1 MPNNQTN
8 EDSKLIDRDREVDEI
23 LEESKYLLDQEKME
37 LTAQKYRAKQPVA
50 EIFSNADKKPRLENS
65 NPLDVDK
72 EQTVNE
78 NEISGDKTATTL
90 QAELVL
96 EGTDDD
102 YPSPQ
107 NEILKET
114 EKNTEQDKDEKSE
127 EKQETALE
135 ENKSTEQTNSDEKTD
150 TDSEN
155 EDDEEIVTL
164 TPEYSEGTTFS
175 QDILDDVDQFNDN
188 ETHIKSIH
196 TIDIDITDDD
206 TKPPKAPNEPQGK
219 FDELF
224 KTPEPDVK
232 QHKKVIAKV
241 PVYRKEGEQNA
252 LNVKAGKFSEV
263 VGYEYEEYIKSKNP
277 SVIAHVIK
285 PETKRTVIVEED
297 DDEVEPLDFHSASE
311 KIMSSLVGFF
321 SKDASDDNDT
331 PVKETEVVDDY
342 MGEDDEKSIMQEI
355 NLNIKKLF
363 GRTMLTGGLA
373 LVSIIITVLVRLFPQ
388 AICNAVFFAPVAYA
402 VINFLLIGFSTFVN
416 RVSIMS
422 GLTPLTHFKGNS
434 DTAVALAAV
443 ASVIQTVVSFFC
455 LYGVTGFDINYYTVI
470 VLVAFFA
477 NNLGKLLMVLRV
489 KENFKFTAAD
499 GQRYASKI
507 YNNESVATQMMSGT
521 AVEQPIIA
529 YQHRTGFPSNFLKI
543 SYAPDPSEDLASKL
557 APATSIIAV
566 VVALLYGIFFGS
578 FSGAVNA
585 FALVCAV
592 CVPVST
598 LLAVNIPMYNLCKK
612 LLPTGAMLSGYPSVK
627 QFCDSTAVMI
637 DANELFPADSVFL
650 DGIKTFEDYNT
661 DESLLCGIAIL
672 KEAKNP
678 IAKVFEKVVDETE
691 GDLPEV
697 ESVLYEDELGLV
709 GWVNGERIL
718 VGNRELMTKYSVET
732 PSIEYEDKYIQSGK
746 QVTYVARA
754 GRLIAMFVTHYI
766 ADSILMPE
774 LHRAEANG
782 ISILVHSTDCNITN
796 DLICSLYNVF
806 YRTVKVL
813 PTGLGTVLKEC
824 KSTFEETSRAY
835 LITNGKT
842 SAFLKAV
849 SGSVQIK
856 RNISLSIVIQLISI
870 VLGVL
875 LTATLALYAGVGV
888 LGTLEVLIYSMF
900 WGVATLVAPLIHKT

>member
-1 MPNNQTN
+1 MPNNLN
-8 EDSKLIDRDREVDEI
+8 NDDSKLIDRDREVDEI

-72 EQTVNE
+72 EKAVNE

-102 YPSPQ
+102 YPSQ
-107 NEILKET
+107 QDAAADKTADSAKEEKEEKAKET
-114 EKNTEQDKDEKSE
+114 ESTETQTESSASTKDTENTE
-127 EKQETALE
+127 T
-135 ENKSTEQTNSDEKTD
+135 
-150 TDSEN
+150 
-155 EDDEEIVTL
+155 EDDEDEIVTL

-206 TKPPKAPNEPQGK
+206 TKPPKAPNEPQGQ

-224 KTPEPDVK
+224 KTEEPDVK

-241 PVYRKEGEQNA
+241 PVYRKEGEENT

-285 PETKRTVIVEED
+285 PDTQRTVIVEEE
-297 DDEVEPLDFHSASE
+297 DEPEPLDFHSASE
-311 KIMSSLVGFF
+311 KIMANLVGFF
-321 SKDASDDNDT
+321 SKDTSNDDDT

-416 RVSIMS
+416 RVAIMS
-422 GLTPLTHFKGNS
+422 GLTPLAHFKGNS

-443 ASVIQTVVSFFC
+443 ASVVQTVVSFFC
-455 LYGVTGFDINYYTVI
+455 LYGVTLFDINYYTVI

-499 GQRYASKI
+499 GQRYAAKI
-507 YNNESVATQMMSGT
+507 YNNESVAAQMMSGT
-521 AVEQPIIA
+521 AVERPIIA

-557 APATSIIAV
+557 APATAVIAV

-592 CVPVST
+592 CIPVST
-598 LLAVNIPMYNLCKK
+598 LLAVNIPMYDLCKK

-650 DGIKTFEDYNT
+650 DGIKTFEDYNI

-849 SGSVQIK
+849 SGSVHIK
-856 RNISLSIVIQLISI
+856 RNISLSIVIQLISV

-875 LTATLALYAGVGV
+875 LTATLALYAGVGA
-888 LGTLEVLIYSMF
+888 LGTLEVLIYSLF

>member
-1 MPNNQTN
+1 MPNNLN
-8 EDSKLIDRDREVDEI
+8 NDDSKLIDRDREVDEI

-72 EQTVNE
+72 EKAVNE

-102 YPSPQ
+102 YPSQ
-107 NEILKET
+107 QDAAADKTADSAKEEKEEKAKET
-114 EKNTEQDKDEKSE
+114 ESTETQTESSAPAKDTENTE
-127 EKQETALE
+127 T
-135 ENKSTEQTNSDEKTD
+135 
-150 TDSEN
+150 
-155 EDDEEIVTL
+155 EDDEDEIVTL

-206 TKPPKAPNEPQGK
+206 TKPPKAPNEPQGQ

-224 KTPEPDVK
+224 KTEEPDVK

-241 PVYRKEGEQNA
+241 PVYRKEGEENT

-285 PETKRTVIVEED
+285 PDTQRTVIVEED
-297 DDEVEPLDFHSASE
+297 DEPEPLDFHSASE
-311 KIMSSLVGFF
+311 KIMANLVGFF
-321 SKDASDDNDT
+321 SKDTSNDDDM

-416 RVSIMS
+416 RVAIMS
-422 GLTPLTHFKGNS
+422 GLTPLAHFKGNS

-443 ASVIQTVVSFFC
+443 ASVVQTVVSFFC
-455 LYGVTGFDINYYTVI
+455 LYGVTSFDINYYTVI
-470 VLVAFFA
+470 VLAAFFA

-499 GQRYASKI
+499 GQRYAAKI
-507 YNNESVATQMMSGT
+507 YNNESVAAQMMSGT
-521 AVEQPIIA
+521 AVERPIIA

-557 APATSIIAV
+557 APATAVIAV

-592 CVPVST
+592 CIPVST
-598 LLAVNIPMYNLCKK
+598 LLAVNIPMYDLCKK

-650 DGIKTFEDYNT
+650 DGIKTFEDYNI

-678 IAKVFEKVVDETE
+678 IAKVFEKVVDETD

-856 RNISLSIVIQLISI
+856 RNISLSIVIQLISV

-888 LGTLEVLIYSMF
+888 LGTLEVLIYSLF

>member
-1 MPNNQTN
+1 MPNNLN
-8 EDSKLIDRDREVDEI
+8 NDDSKLIDRDREVDEI

-72 EQTVNE
+72 EKAVNE

-102 YPSPQ
+102 YPSQ
-107 NEILKET
+107 QDAAADKTADSAKEEKEEKAKET
-114 EKNTEQDKDEKSE
+114 DSTETQTESSASAKDTENTE
-127 EKQETALE
+127 T
-135 ENKSTEQTNSDEKTD
+135 
-150 TDSEN
+150 
-155 EDDEEIVTL
+155 EDDEGEIVTL

-175 QDILDDVDQFNDN
+175 QDILDDVEQFNDN

-206 TKPPKAPNEPQGK
+206 SKPPKAPNEPQGQ

-224 KTPEPDVK
+224 KTEEPDVK

-241 PVYRKEGEQNA
+241 PVYRKEGEENT

-285 PETKRTVIVEED
+285 PDTQRTVIVED
-297 DDEVEPLDFHSASE
+297 DDEPEPLDFHSASE
-311 KIMSSLVGFF
+311 RIMANLVGFF
-321 SKDASDDNDT
+321 SKDTSNDDDT

-416 RVSIMS
+416 RVAIMS
-422 GLTPLTHFKGNS
+422 GLTPLAHFKGNS

-443 ASVIQTVVSFFC
+443 ASVVQTVVSFFC

-499 GQRYASKI
+499 GQRYAAKI
-507 YNNESVATQMMSGT
+507 YNNESVAAQMMSGT
-521 AVEQPIIA
+521 AVERPIIA

-592 CVPVST
+592 CIPVST
-598 LLAVNIPMYNLCKK
+598 LLAVNIPMYDLCKK

-813 PTGLGTVLKEC
+813 PTGLSTVLKEC

-849 SGSVQIK
+849 SGSVHIK
-856 RNISLSIVIQLISI
+856 RNISLSIVIQLISV

-888 LGTLEVLIYSMF
+888 LGTLEVLIYSLF

>member
-1 MPNNQTN
+1 MPNNLN
-8 EDSKLIDRDREVDEI
+8 NDDSKLIDRDREVDEI

-72 EQTVNE
+72 EKAVNE

-102 YPSPQ
+102 YPSQ
-107 NEILKET
+107 QDAAADKTADSAKKEKEEKAKET
-114 EKNTEQDKDEKSE
+114 ESTETQTESSASAKDTENTE
-127 EKQETALE
+127 T
-135 ENKSTEQTNSDEKTD
+135 
-150 TDSEN
+150 
-155 EDDEEIVTL
+155 EDDEDEIVTL

-196 TIDIDITDDD
+196 TIDIDISDDD
-206 TKPPKAPNEPQGK
+206 TKPPKAPNEPQGQ

-224 KTPEPDVK
+224 KTEEPDVK

-241 PVYRKEGEQNA
+241 PVYRKEGEENT

-285 PETKRTVIVEED
+285 PDTQRTVIVEED
-297 DDEVEPLDFHSASE
+297 DEPEPLDFHSASE
-311 KIMSSLVGFF
+311 KIMANLVGFF
-321 SKDASDDNDT
+321 SKDTSNDDDT

-416 RVSIMS
+416 RVAIMS
-422 GLTPLTHFKGNS
+422 GLTPLAHFKGNS

-443 ASVIQTVVSFFC
+443 ASVVQTVVSFFC
-455 LYGVTGFDINYYTVI
+455 LYGVTSFDINYYTVI
-470 VLVAFFA
+470 VLAAFFA

-499 GQRYASKI
+499 GQRYAAKI
-507 YNNESVATQMMSGT
+507 YNNESVAAQMMSGT
-521 AVEQPIIA
+521 AVERPIIA

-557 APATSIIAV
+557 APATAVIAV

-592 CVPVST
+592 CIPVST
-598 LLAVNIPMYNLCKK
+598 LLAVNIPMYDLCKK

-650 DGIKTFEDYNT
+650 DGIKTFEDYNI

-678 IAKVFEKVVDETE
+678 IAKVFEKVVDETD

-849 SGSVQIK
+849 SGSVHIK
-856 RNISLSIVIQLISI
+856 RNISLSIVIQLISV

-875 LTATLALYAGVGV
+875 LTATLALYAGVGA
-888 LGTLEVLIYSMF
+888 LGTLEVLIYSLF

>member
-1 MPNNQTN
+1 MPNNQSN
-8 EDSKLIDRDREVDEI
+8 DDRKLIDRDREVDQI
-23 LEESKYLLDQEKME
+23 LEESRYLLDQEQME
-37 LTAQKYRAKQPVA
+37 LTAQKYRVKQPVA

-65 NPLDVDK
+65 NPLEVDK
-72 EQTVNE
+72 EKAVSE
-78 NEISGDKTATTL
+78 NEISGDKTAVTL

-96 EGTDDD
+96 EGTDED

-107 NEILKET
+107 K
-114 EKNTEQDKDEKSE
+114 KGAD
-127 EKQETALE
+127 
-135 ENKSTEQTNSDEKTD
+135 DEKTENSTENPVQ
-150 TDSEN
+150 TDNEKAETTSGEN
-155 EDDEEIVTL
+155 TDEGEDDEIVTL

-175 QDILDDVDQFNDN
+175 QDILSEVDQFNDS
-188 ETHIKSIH
+188 EPRIKSIH

-206 TKPPKAPNEPQGK
+206 TKPPKAENEPQGK

-224 KTPEPDVK
+224 TTPEPDVK

-241 PVYRKEGEQNA
+241 PVYRRDGEENT

-263 VGYEYEEYIKSKNP
+263 VGYEYEEYIRSKNP

-285 PETKRTVIVEED
+285 PDTKRTVIVEED
-297 DDEVEPLDFHSASE
+297 DEDEPIDFHSASE
-311 KIMSSLVGFF
+311 KIMAGLVGFF

-331 PVKETEVVDDY
+331 PLKETEVVDDY

-363 GRTMLTGGLA
+363 GRTLLTGGLA

-402 VINFLLIGFSTFVN
+402 VINLLLIGFSVFIN

-422 GLTPLTHFKGNS
+422 GLTPLVRFKGNS

-443 ASVIQTVVSFFC
+443 ASVVQTVVSFFC
-455 LYGVTGFDINYYTVI
+455 LYGVTRFDINYYTVV
-470 VLVAFFA
+470 VLLAFFA

-489 KENFKFTAAD
+489 KENFRFAAAN
-499 GQRYASKI
+499 GQRYAAKI
-507 YNNESVATQMMSGT
+507 YNNEDVASQMMSGT
-521 AVEQPIIA
+521 AVDRPIIA

-557 APATSIIAV
+557 APAAAAVAAV
-566 VVALLYGIFFGS
+566 VAVLYGIFFGS

-585 FALVCAV
+585 FALISAV

-598 LLAVNIPMYNLCKK
+598 LLAVNLPLFSLCKK
-612 LLPTGAMLSGYPSVK
+612 LLPTGAMLSGYPSVR

-697 ESVLYEDELGLV
+697 ESVLYEDGFGLV

-718 VGNRELMTKYSVET
+718 VGNRELMTKYNVET
-732 PSIEYEDKYIQSGK
+732 PGIEYEDKYIMKGK

-796 DLICSLYNVF
+796 DLICSLYNIF

-813 PTGLGTVLKEC
+813 PTGLGTVLREC

-842 SAFLKAV
+842 SAFLKAI

-856 RNISLSIVIQLISI
+856 RSISLSIVIQLISVI
-870 VLGVL
+870 LGVL

-888 LGTLEVLIYSMF
+888 VGTLEVLIYSLF
-900 WGVATLVAPLIHKT
+900 WSVAAIVAPLIHKT

>member
-1 MPNNQTN
+1 LPNNLN
-8 EDSKLIDRDREVDEI
+8 NDDSKLIDRDREVDEI

-72 EQTVNE
+72 EKAVNE

-102 YPSPQ
+102 YPSQ
-107 NEILKET
+107 QDAAADKTADSAKEEKEEKAKET
-114 EKNTEQDKDEKSE
+114 ESTETQTESSASAKDTENTEI
-127 EKQETALE
+127 
-135 ENKSTEQTNSDEKTD
+135 
-150 TDSEN
+150 
-155 EDDEEIVTL
+155 EDDEDEIVTL

-206 TKPPKAPNEPQGK
+206 TKPPKAPNEPQGQ

-224 KTPEPDVK
+224 KTEEPDVK

-241 PVYRKEGEQNA
+241 PVYRKEGEENT

-285 PETKRTVIVEED
+285 PDTQRTVIVEED
-297 DDEVEPLDFHSASE
+297 DEPEPLDFHSASE
-311 KIMSSLVGFF
+311 KIMANLVGFF
-321 SKDASDDNDT
+321 SKDTSNDDDT

-416 RVSIMS
+416 RVAIMS
-422 GLTPLTHFKGNS
+422 GLTPLAHFKGNS

-443 ASVIQTVVSFFC
+443 ASVVQTVVSFFC
-455 LYGVTGFDINYYTVI
+455 LYGVTSFDINYYTVI
-470 VLVAFFA
+470 VLAAFFA

-499 GQRYASKI
+499 GQRYAAKI
-507 YNNESVATQMMSGT
+507 YNNESVAAQMMSGT
-521 AVEQPIIA
+521 AVERPIIA

-557 APATSIIAV
+557 APATAVIAV

-592 CVPVST
+592 CIPVST
-598 LLAVNIPMYNLCKK
+598 LLAVNIPMYDLCKK

-650 DGIKTFEDYNT
+650 DGIKTFEDYNI

-672 KEAKNP
+672 KEAQNP
-678 IAKVFEKVVDETE
+678 IAKVFEKVVDETD

-849 SGSVQIK
+849 SGSVHIK
-856 RNISLSIVIQLISI
+856 RNISLSIVIQLISV

-888 LGTLEVLIYSMF
+888 LGTLEVLIYSLF

>member
-1 MPNNQTN
+1 MPNNLN
-8 EDSKLIDRDREVDEI
+8 NDDSKLIDRDREVDEI

-72 EQTVNE
+72 EKAVNE

-102 YPSPQ
+102 YPSQ
-107 NEILKET
+107 QDAAADKTADSAKEEKEEKAKET
-114 EKNTEQDKDEKSE
+114 E
-127 EKQETALE
+127 
-135 ENKSTEQTNSDEKTD
+135 STETQTESSASAKD
-150 TDSEN
+150 TEN
-155 EDDEEIVTL
+155 AEIEDDEDEIVTL

-206 TKPPKAPNEPQGK
+206 TKPPKAPNEPQGQ

-224 KTPEPDVK
+224 KTEEPDVK

-241 PVYRKEGEQNA
+241 PVYRKEGEENT

-285 PETKRTVIVEED
+285 PDTQRTVIVEED
-297 DDEVEPLDFHSASE
+297 DEPEPLDFHSASE
-311 KIMSSLVGFF
+311 KIMANLVGFF
-321 SKDASDDNDT
+321 SKDTSNDDDT

-416 RVSIMS
+416 RVAIMS
-422 GLTPLTHFKGNS
+422 GLTPLAHFKGNS

-443 ASVIQTVVSFFC
+443 ASVVQTVVSFFC
-455 LYGVTGFDINYYTVI
+455 LYGVTSFDINYYTVI
-470 VLVAFFA
+470 VLAAFFA

-499 GQRYASKI
+499 GQRYAAKI
-507 YNNESVATQMMSGT
+507 YNNESVAAQMMSGT
-521 AVEQPIIA
+521 AVERPIIA

-557 APATSIIAV
+557 APATAVIAV

-592 CVPVST
+592 CIPVST
-598 LLAVNIPMYNLCKK
+598 LLAVNIPMYDLCKK

-650 DGIKTFEDYNT
+650 DGIKTFEDYNI

-672 KEAKNP
+672 KEAQNP
-678 IAKVFEKVVDETE
+678 IAKVFEKVVDETD

-849 SGSVQIK
+849 SGSVHIK
-856 RNISLSIVIQLISI
+856 RNISLSIVIQLISV

-888 LGTLEVLIYSMF
+888 LGTLEVLIYSLF

>member
-1 MPNNQTN
+1 MPNNLN
-8 EDSKLIDRDREVDEI
+8 NDDSKLIDRDREVDEI

-72 EQTVNE
+72 EKAVNE

-102 YPSPQ
+102 YPSQ
-107 NEILKET
+107 QDAAADKTADSAKEKKEEKAKET
-114 EKNTEQDKDEKSE
+114 ESTETQTESSAPAKDTENTE
-127 EKQETALE
+127 T
-135 ENKSTEQTNSDEKTD
+135 
-150 TDSEN
+150 
-155 EDDEEIVTL
+155 EDDEDEIVTL

-206 TKPPKAPNEPQGK
+206 TKPPKAPNEPQGQ

-224 KTPEPDVK
+224 KTEEPDVK

-241 PVYRKEGEQNA
+241 PVYRKEGEENT

-285 PETKRTVIVEED
+285 PDTQRTVIVEED
-297 DDEVEPLDFHSASE
+297 DEPEPLDFHSASE
-311 KIMSSLVGFF
+311 KIMANLVGFF
-321 SKDASDDNDT
+321 SKDTSNDDDT

-416 RVSIMS
+416 RVAIMS
-422 GLTPLTHFKGNS
+422 GLTPLAHFKGNS

-443 ASVIQTVVSFFC
+443 ASVVQTVVSFFC
-455 LYGVTGFDINYYTVI
+455 LYGVTSFDINYYTVI
-470 VLVAFFA
+470 VLAAFFA

-499 GQRYASKI
+499 GQRYAAKI
-507 YNNESVATQMMSGT
+507 YNNESVAAQMMSGT
-521 AVEQPIIA
+521 AVERPIIA

-557 APATSIIAV
+557 APATAVIAV

-592 CVPVST
+592 CIPVST
-598 LLAVNIPMYNLCKK
+598 LLAVNIPMYDLCKK

-650 DGIKTFEDYNT
+650 DGIKTFEDYNI

-678 IAKVFEKVVDETE
+678 IAKVFEKVVDETD

-849 SGSVQIK
+849 SGSVHIK
-856 RNISLSIVIQLISI
+856 RNISLSIVIQLISV

-875 LTATLALYAGVGV
+875 LTATLALYAGVGA
-888 LGTLEVLIYSMF
+888 LGTLEVLIYSLF

>member
-1 MPNNQTN
+1 MPNNLN
-8 EDSKLIDRDREVDEI
+8 NDDSKLIDRDREVDEI

-72 EQTVNE
+72 EKAVNE

-102 YPSPQ
+102 YPSQ
-107 NEILKET
+107 QDAAADKTADSAKEEKEEKAKET
-114 EKNTEQDKDEKSE
+114 ESTETQTESSASAKDTENTE
-127 EKQETALE
+127 T
-135 ENKSTEQTNSDEKTD
+135 
-150 TDSEN
+150 
-155 EDDEEIVTL
+155 EDDEGEIVTL

-175 QDILDDVDQFNDN
+175 QDILDDVEQFNDN

-206 TKPPKAPNEPQGK
+206 TKPPKAPNEPQGQ

-224 KTPEPDVK
+224 KTEEPDVK

-241 PVYRKEGEQNA
+241 PVYRKEGEENT

-285 PETKRTVIVEED
+285 PDTQRTVIVED
-297 DDEVEPLDFHSASE
+297 DDEPEPLDFHSASE
-311 KIMSSLVGFF
+311 KIMANLVGFF
-321 SKDASDDNDT
+321 SKDTSNDDDT

-416 RVSIMS
+416 RVAIMS
-422 GLTPLTHFKGNS
+422 GLTPLAHFKGNS

-443 ASVIQTVVSFFC
+443 ASVVQTVVSFFC

-477 NNLGKLLMVLRV
+477 NNLGKLFMVLRV

-499 GQRYASKI
+499 GQRYAAKI

-521 AVEQPIIA
+521 AVERPIIA

-557 APATSIIAV
+557 APATAVIAV

-592 CVPVST
+592 CIPVST
-598 LLAVNIPMYNLCKK
+598 LLAVNIPMYDLCKK

-672 KEAKNP
+672 KEAQNP
-678 IAKVFEKVVDETE
+678 IAKVFEKVVDETD

-849 SGSVQIK
+849 SGSVHIK
-856 RNISLSIVIQLISI
+856 RNISLSIVIQLISV

-888 LGTLEVLIYSMF
+888 LGTLEVLIYSLF

>member
-1 MPNNQTN
+1 MPKNLNND
-8 EDSKLIDRDREVDEI
+8 DSKLIDRDREVDEI

-72 EQTVNE
+72 EKAVNE

-102 YPSPQ
+102 YPSQ
-107 NEILKET
+107 QDAAADKTADSAKEEKEEKAKET
-114 EKNTEQDKDEKSE
+114 ESTETQTESSASAKDTENTE
-127 EKQETALE
+127 T
-135 ENKSTEQTNSDEKTD
+135 
-150 TDSEN
+150 
-155 EDDEEIVTL
+155 EDDEDEIVTL

-206 TKPPKAPNEPQGK
+206 TKPPKAPNEPQGQ

-224 KTPEPDVK
+224 KTEEPDVK

-241 PVYRKEGEQNA
+241 PVYRKEGEENT

-285 PETKRTVIVEED
+285 PDTQRTVIVEED
-297 DDEVEPLDFHSASE
+297 DEPEPLDFHSASE
-311 KIMSSLVGFF
+311 KIMANLVGFF
-321 SKDASDDNDT
+321 SKDTSNDDDT

-416 RVSIMS
+416 RVAIMS
-422 GLTPLTHFKGNS
+422 GLTPLAHFKGNS

-443 ASVIQTVVSFFC
+443 ASVVQTVVSFFC
-455 LYGVTGFDINYYTVI
+455 LYGVTSFDINYYTVI
-470 VLVAFFA
+470 VLAAFFA

-499 GQRYASKI
+499 GQRYAAKI
-507 YNNESVATQMMSGT
+507 YNNESVAAQMMSGT
-521 AVEQPIIA
+521 AVERPIIA

-557 APATSIIAV
+557 APATAVIAV

-592 CVPVST
+592 CIPVST
-598 LLAVNIPMYNLCKK
+598 LLAVNIPMYDLCKK

-650 DGIKTFEDYNT
+650 DGIKTFEDYNI

-678 IAKVFEKVVDETE
+678 IAKVFEKVVDETD

-849 SGSVQIK
+849 SGSVHIK
-856 RNISLSIVIQLISI
+856 RNISLSIVIQLISV

-875 LTATLALYAGVGV
+875 LTATLALYAGVGA
-888 LGTLEVLIYSMF
+888 LGTLEVLIYSLF

>member
-1 MPNNQTN
+1 MPNNLN
-8 EDSKLIDRDREVDEI
+8 NDDSKLIDRDREVDEI

-72 EQTVNE
+72 EKAVNE

-102 YPSPQ
+102 YPSQ
-107 NEILKET
+107 QDAAADKNADSAKEEKEEKAKET
-114 EKNTEQDKDEKSE
+114 ESTETQTESGASAKDTENTE
-127 EKQETALE
+127 T
-135 ENKSTEQTNSDEKTD
+135 
-150 TDSEN
+150 
-155 EDDEEIVTL
+155 EDDEDEIVTL

-206 TKPPKAPNEPQGK
+206 TKPPKAPNEPQGQ

-224 KTPEPDVK
+224 KTEEPDVK

-241 PVYRKEGEQNA
+241 PVYRKEGEENT

-285 PETKRTVIVEED
+285 PDTQRTVIVEED
-297 DDEVEPLDFHSASE
+297 DEPEPLDFHSASE
-311 KIMSSLVGFF
+311 KIMANLVGFF
-321 SKDASDDNDT
+321 SKDTSNDDDT

-416 RVSIMS
+416 RVAIMS
-422 GLTPLTHFKGNS
+422 GLTPLAHFKGNS

-443 ASVIQTVVSFFC
+443 ASVVQTVVSFFC
-455 LYGVTGFDINYYTVI
+455 LYGVTSFDINYYTVI
-470 VLVAFFA
+470 VLAAFFA

-499 GQRYASKI
+499 GQRYAAKI
-507 YNNESVATQMMSGT
+507 YNNESVAAQMMSGT
-521 AVEQPIIA
+521 AVERPIIA

-557 APATSIIAV
+557 APATAVIAV

-592 CVPVST
+592 CIPVST
-598 LLAVNIPMYNLCKK
+598 LLAVNIPMYDLCKK

-650 DGIKTFEDYNT
+650 DGIKTFEDYNI

-672 KEAKNP
+672 KEAQNP
-678 IAKVFEKVVDETE
+678 IAKVFEKVVDETD

-849 SGSVQIK
+849 SGSVHIK
-856 RNISLSIVIQLISI
+856 RNISLSIVIQLISV

-888 LGTLEVLIYSMF
+888 LGTLEVLIYSLF

>member
-8 EDSKLIDRDREVDEI
+8 ADSKLIDRDREVDEI

-72 EQTVNE
+72 EKAVNE

-102 YPSPQ
+102 YPSQ
-107 NEILKET
+107 QDAAADKTADSAKEEKEEKAKET
-114 EKNTEQDKDEKSE
+114 ESTETQTESSASAKDTENTE
-127 EKQETALE
+127 T
-135 ENKSTEQTNSDEKTD
+135 
-150 TDSEN
+150 
-155 EDDEEIVTL
+155 EDDEGEIVTL

-175 QDILDDVDQFNDN
+175 QDILDDVEQFNDN

-206 TKPPKAPNEPQGK
+206 SKPPKAPNEPQGQ

-224 KTPEPDVK
+224 KTEEPDVK

-241 PVYRKEGEQNA
+241 PVYRKEGEENA

-285 PETKRTVIVEED
+285 PDTQRTVIVEED
-297 DDEVEPLDFHSASE
+297 DEPEPLDFHSASE
-311 KIMSSLVGFF
+311 KIMANLVGFF
-321 SKDASDDNDT
+321 SKDTSNDDDT

-416 RVSIMS
+416 RVAIMS
-422 GLTPLTHFKGNS
+422 GLTPLAHFKGNS

-443 ASVIQTVVSFFC
+443 ASVVQTVVSFFC

-499 GQRYASKI
+499 GQRYAAKI
-507 YNNESVATQMMSGT
+507 YNNESVAAQMMSGT
-521 AVEQPIIA
+521 AVERPIIA

-557 APATSIIAV
+557 APATAVIAV

-592 CVPVST
+592 CIPVST
-598 LLAVNIPMYNLCKK
+598 LLAVNIPMYDLCKK

-672 KEAKNP
+672 KEAQNP
-678 IAKVFEKVVDETE
+678 IAKVFEKVVDETD

-813 PTGLGTVLKEC
+813 PTGLSTVLKEC

-849 SGSVQIK
+849 SGSVHIK
-856 RNISLSIVIQLISI
+856 RNISLSIVIQLISV

-888 LGTLEVLIYSMF
+888 LGTLEVLIYSLF

>member
-1 MPNNQTN
+1 MPNNLN
-8 EDSKLIDRDREVDEI
+8 NDDSKLIDRDREVDEI

-72 EQTVNE
+72 EKAVNE

-102 YPSPQ
+102 YPSQ
-107 NEILKET
+107 QDAAADKTADSAKEEKEEKAKET
-114 EKNTEQDKDEKSE
+114 DSTETQTESSASAKDTENTE
-127 EKQETALE
+127 T
-135 ENKSTEQTNSDEKTD
+135 
-150 TDSEN
+150 
-155 EDDEEIVTL
+155 EDDEGEIVTL

-175 QDILDDVDQFNDN
+175 QDILDDVEQFNDN

-206 TKPPKAPNEPQGK
+206 SKPPKAPNEPQGQ

-224 KTPEPDVK
+224 KTEEPDVK

-241 PVYRKEGEQNA
+241 PVYRKEGEENT

-285 PETKRTVIVEED
+285 PDTQRTVIVEED
-297 DDEVEPLDFHSASE
+297 DEPEPLDFHSASE
-311 KIMSSLVGFF
+311 KIMANLVGFF
-321 SKDASDDNDT
+321 SKDTSNDDDT

-416 RVSIMS
+416 RVAIMS
-422 GLTPLTHFKGNS
+422 GLTPLAHFKGNS

-443 ASVIQTVVSFFC
+443 ASVVQTVVSFFC

-499 GQRYASKI
+499 GQRYAAKI
-507 YNNESVATQMMSGT
+507 YNNESVAAQMMSGT
-521 AVEQPIIA
+521 AVERPIIA

-592 CVPVST
+592 CIPVST
-598 LLAVNIPMYNLCKK
+598 LLAVNIPMYDLCKK

-672 KEAKNP
+672 KEAQNP
-678 IAKVFEKVVDETE
+678 IAKVFEKVVDETD

-849 SGSVQIK
+849 SGSVHIK
-856 RNISLSIVIQLISI
+856 RNISLSIVIQLISV

-888 LGTLEVLIYSMF
+888 LGTLEVLIYSLF

>member
-1 MPNNQTN
+1 MPNNLN
-8 EDSKLIDRDREVDEI
+8 NDDSKLIDRDREVDEI

-72 EQTVNE
+72 EKAVNE

-102 YPSPQ
+102 YPSQ
-107 NEILKET
+107 QDAAADKTADSAKEEKEEKAKET
-114 EKNTEQDKDEKSE
+114 ESTETQTESSASAKDTENTE
-127 EKQETALE
+127 T
-135 ENKSTEQTNSDEKTD
+135 
-150 TDSEN
+150 
-155 EDDEEIVTL
+155 EDDEGEIVTL

-175 QDILDDVDQFNDN
+175 QDILDDVEQFNDN

-206 TKPPKAPNEPQGK
+206 TKPPKAPNEPQGQ

-224 KTPEPDVK
+224 KTEEPDVK

-241 PVYRKEGEQNA
+241 PVYRKEGEENT

-285 PETKRTVIVEED
+285 PDTQRTVIVEED
-297 DDEVEPLDFHSASE
+297 DEPEPLDFHSASE
-311 KIMSSLVGFF
+311 KIMANLVGFF
-321 SKDASDDNDT
+321 SKDTSNDDDT

-416 RVSIMS
+416 RVAIMS
-422 GLTPLTHFKGNS
+422 GLTPLAHFKGNS

-443 ASVIQTVVSFFC
+443 ASVVQTVVSFFC

-499 GQRYASKI
+499 GQRYAAKI
-507 YNNESVATQMMSGT
+507 YNNESVAAQMMSGT
-521 AVEQPIIA
+521 AVERPIIA

-557 APATSIIAV
+557 APATAVIAV

-592 CVPVST
+592 CIPVST
-598 LLAVNIPMYNLCKK
+598 LLAVNIPMYDLCKK

-672 KEAKNP
+672 KEAQNP
-678 IAKVFEKVVDETE
+678 IAKVFEKVVDETD

-813 PTGLGTVLKEC
+813 PTGLSTVLKEC

-849 SGSVQIK
+849 SGSVHIK
-856 RNISLSIVIQLISI
+856 RNISLSIVIQLISV

-888 LGTLEVLIYSMF
+888 LGTLEVLIYSLF

>member
-1 MPNNQTN
+1 MPNNLN
-8 EDSKLIDRDREVDEI
+8 NDDSKLIDRDREVDEI

-72 EQTVNE
+72 EKAVNE

-102 YPSPQ
+102 YPSQ
-107 NEILKET
+107 QDAAADKTADSAKKEKEEKAKET
-114 EKNTEQDKDEKSE
+114 ESTKTQTESSASAKDTENTE
-127 EKQETALE
+127 T
-135 ENKSTEQTNSDEKTD
+135 
-150 TDSEN
+150 
-155 EDDEEIVTL
+155 EDDEDEIVTL

-206 TKPPKAPNEPQGK
+206 TKPPKAPNEPQGQ

-224 KTPEPDVK
+224 KTEEPDVK

-241 PVYRKEGEQNA
+241 PVYRKEGEENT

-285 PETKRTVIVEED
+285 PDTQRTVIVEED
-297 DDEVEPLDFHSASE
+297 DEPEPLDFHSASE
-311 KIMSSLVGFF
+311 KIMANLVGFF
-321 SKDASDDNDT
+321 SKDTSNDDDT

-416 RVSIMS
+416 RVAIMS
-422 GLTPLTHFKGNS
+422 GLTPLAHFKGNS

-443 ASVIQTVVSFFC
+443 ASVVQTVVSFFC
-455 LYGVTGFDINYYTVI
+455 LYGVTSFDINYYTVI
-470 VLVAFFA
+470 VLAAFFA

-499 GQRYASKI
+499 GQRYAAKI
-507 YNNESVATQMMSGT
+507 YNNESVAAQMMSGT
-521 AVEQPIIA
+521 AVERPIIA

-557 APATSIIAV
+557 APATAVIAV

-592 CVPVST
+592 CIPVST
-598 LLAVNIPMYNLCKK
+598 LLAVNIPMYDLCKK

-650 DGIKTFEDYNT
+650 DGIKTFEDYNI

-849 SGSVQIK
+849 SGSVHIK
-856 RNISLSIVIQLISI
+856 RNISLSIVIQLISV

-875 LTATLALYAGVGV
+875 LTATLALYAGVGA
-888 LGTLEVLIYSMF
+888 LGTLEVLIYSLF

>member
-1 MPNNQTN
+1 MPNNLN
-8 EDSKLIDRDREVDEI
+8 NDDSKLIDRDREVDEI

-72 EQTVNE
+72 EKAVNE

-102 YPSPQ
+102 YPSQ
-107 NEILKET
+107 QDAAADKTADSAKEEKEEKAKET
-114 EKNTEQDKDEKSE
+114 E
-127 EKQETALE
+127 
-135 ENKSTEQTNSDEKTD
+135 STETQTESSASAKD
-150 TDSEN
+150 TEN
-155 EDDEEIVTL
+155 AETEDDEDEIVTL

-206 TKPPKAPNEPQGK
+206 TKPPKAPNEPQGQ

-224 KTPEPDVK
+224 KTEEPDVK

-241 PVYRKEGEQNA
+241 PVYRKEGEENT

-285 PETKRTVIVEED
+285 PDTQRTVIVEED
-297 DDEVEPLDFHSASE
+297 DEPEPLDFHSASE
-311 KIMSSLVGFF
+311 KIMANLVGFF
-321 SKDASDDNDT
+321 SKDTSNDDDT

-416 RVSIMS
+416 RVAIMS
-422 GLTPLTHFKGNS
+422 GLTPLAHFKGNS

-443 ASVIQTVVSFFC
+443 ASVVQTVVSFFC
-455 LYGVTGFDINYYTVI
+455 LYGVTSFDINYYTVI
-470 VLVAFFA
+470 VLAAFFA

-499 GQRYASKI
+499 GQRYAAKI
-507 YNNESVATQMMSGT
+507 YNNESVAAQMMSGT
-521 AVEQPIIA
+521 AVERPIIA

-557 APATSIIAV
+557 APATAVIAV

-592 CVPVST
+592 CIPVST
-598 LLAVNIPMYNLCKK
+598 LLAVNIPMYDLCKK

-650 DGIKTFEDYNT
+650 DGIKTFEDYNI

-813 PTGLGTVLKEC
+813 PTGLSTVLKEC

-856 RNISLSIVIQLISI
+856 RNISLSIVIQLISV

-888 LGTLEVLIYSMF
+888 LGTLEVLIYSLF

>member
-1 MPNNQTN
+1 MPNNLN
-8 EDSKLIDRDREVDEI
+8 NDDSKLIDRDREVDEI

-72 EQTVNE
+72 EKAVNE

-102 YPSPQ
+102 YPSQ
-107 NEILKET
+107 QDAAADKTADSAKEEKEEKAKET
-114 EKNTEQDKDEKSE
+114 ESTETQTESSASAKDTENTE
-127 EKQETALE
+127 T
-135 ENKSTEQTNSDEKTD
+135 
-150 TDSEN
+150 
-155 EDDEEIVTL
+155 EDDEGEIVTL

-175 QDILDDVDQFNDN
+175 QDILDDVEQFNDN

-206 TKPPKAPNEPQGK
+206 TKPPKAPNEPQGQ

-224 KTPEPDVK
+224 KTEEPDVK

-241 PVYRKEGEQNA
+241 PVYRKEGEENT

-285 PETKRTVIVEED
+285 PDTQRTVIVEED
-297 DDEVEPLDFHSASE
+297 DEPEPLDFHSASE
-311 KIMSSLVGFF
+311 KIMANLVGFF
-321 SKDASDDNDT
+321 SKDTSNDDDT

-416 RVSIMS
+416 RVAIMS
-422 GLTPLTHFKGNS
+422 GLTPLAHFKGNS

-443 ASVIQTVVSFFC
+443 ASVVQTVVSFFC

-477 NNLGKLLMVLRV
+477 NNLGKLFMVLRV

-499 GQRYASKI
+499 GQRYAAKI
-507 YNNESVATQMMSGT
+507 YNNESVAAQMMSGT
-521 AVEQPIIA
+521 AVERPIIA

-557 APATSIIAV
+557 APATAVIAV

-592 CVPVST
+592 CIPVST
-598 LLAVNIPMYNLCKK
+598 LLAVNIPMYDLCKK

-678 IAKVFEKVVDETE
+678 IAKVFEKVVDETD

-813 PTGLGTVLKEC
+813 PTGLSTVLKEC

-849 SGSVQIK
+849 SGSVHIK
-856 RNISLSIVIQLISI
+856 RNISLSIVIQLISV

-888 LGTLEVLIYSMF
+888 LGTLEVLIYSLF

>member
-1 MPNNQTN
+1 MPNNQN
-8 EDSKLIDRDREVDEI
+8 NDDSRLIDRDKEVDKI
-23 LEESKYLLDQEKME
+23 LEESKYLLDQEQME
-37 LTAQKYRAKQPVA
+37 LTAQKYRAKQPVD
-50 EIFSNADKKPRLENS
+50 EIFSNTDKKPRLENS
-65 NPLDVDK
+65 NPLEVDK

-96 EGTDDD
+96 EGTDED

-107 NEILKET
+107 KKET
-114 EKNTEQDKDEKSE
+114 VAKEKEKITENPVQAESGKNES
-127 EKQETALE
+127 TAE
-135 ENKSTEQTNSDEKTD
+135 ENTDEG
-150 TDSEN
+150 
-155 EDDEEIVTL
+155 DDEEIVTL

-175 QDILDDVDQFNDN
+175 QDILSEVDQFSDS
-188 ETHIKSIH
+188 EPRIKSIH

-206 TKPPKAPNEPQGK
+206 TKPPKAENEPQGQ

-224 KTPEPDVK
+224 TTPEPDVR

-241 PVYRKEGEQNA
+241 PVYRRDGEENT

-263 VGYEYEEYIKSKNP
+263 VGYEYEEYIRSKNP

-285 PETKRTVIVEED
+285 PDTKRTVIVEED
-297 DDEVEPLDFHSASE
+297 DEDEPLDFHSASE
-311 KIMSSLVGFF
+311 KIMAGLVGFF

-363 GRTMLTGGLA
+363 GRTVLTGGIA

-402 VINFLLIGFSTFVN
+402 VINFLLIGFSVFVN

-422 GLTPLTHFKGNS
+422 GLTPLVHFKGNS
-434 DTAVALAAV
+434 DTAIAVAAV
-443 ASVIQTVVSFFC
+443 GSVVQTVVSFFC

-470 VLVAFFA
+470 VLLAFFA
-477 NNLGKLLMVLRV
+477 NNLGKLFMVLRV
-489 KENFKFTAAD
+489 KENFRFTSAN
-499 GQRYASKI
+499 GQRYAAKI
-507 YNNESVATQMMSGT
+507 YNNEAVASQMMSGT
-521 AVEQPIIA
+521 AVERPIIA

-557 APATSIIAV
+557 APATSVVAV
-566 VVALLYGIFFGS
+566 VVAVLYGIFFGT

-585 FALVCAV
+585 FALISAV
-592 CVPVST
+592 CVPVAT

-627 QFCDSTAVMI
+627 QFCDSTAVML
-637 DANELFPADSVFL
+637 DANELFPANSVFL
-650 DGIKTFEDYNT
+650 DGIKTFEDYNI

-678 IAKVFEKVVDETE
+678 IARVFEKVVDETE

-718 VGNRELMTKYSVET
+718 VGNRELMTKYNVET
-732 PSIEYEDKYIQSGK
+732 PGIEYEDKYIQSGK

-796 DLICSLYNVF
+796 DLICSLYNIF

-813 PTGLGTVLKEC
+813 PTGLGTVLREC

-842 SAFLKAV
+842 SGFLKAV

-856 RNISLSIVIQLISI
+856 RNISLSIVIQLISVI
-870 VLGVL
+870 LGVL

-888 LGTLEVLIYSMF
+888 LGTLEILIYSMF
-900 WGVATLVAPLIHKT
+900 WSAATLVAPLIHKT

>member
-8 EDSKLIDRDREVDEI
+8 ADSKLIDRDREVDEI

-72 EQTVNE
+72 EKAVNE

-102 YPSPQ
+102 YPSQ
-107 NEILKET
+107 QDAAADKTVDSAKEEKEEKAKET
-114 EKNTEQDKDEKSE
+114 ESTETQTESSASAKDTENTE
-127 EKQETALE
+127 T
-135 ENKSTEQTNSDEKTD
+135 
-150 TDSEN
+150 
-155 EDDEEIVTL
+155 EDDEGEIVTL

-175 QDILDDVDQFNDN
+175 QDILDDVEQFNDN

-206 TKPPKAPNEPQGK
+206 SKPPKAPNEPQGQ

-224 KTPEPDVK
+224 KTEEPDVK

-241 PVYRKEGEQNA
+241 PVYRKEGEENT

-285 PETKRTVIVEED
+285 PDTQRTVIVEED
-297 DDEVEPLDFHSASE
+297 DEPEPLDFHSASE
-311 KIMSSLVGFF
+311 KIMANLVGFF
-321 SKDASDDNDT
+321 SKDTSNDDDT

-416 RVSIMS
+416 RVAIMS
-422 GLTPLTHFKGNS
+422 GLTPLAHFKGNS

-443 ASVIQTVVSFFC
+443 ASVVQTVVSFFC
-455 LYGVTGFDINYYTVI
+455 LYGVTSFDINYYTVI

-499 GQRYASKI
+499 GQRYAAKI
-507 YNNESVATQMMSGT
+507 YNNESVAAQMMSGT
-521 AVEQPIIA
+521 AVERPIIA

-592 CVPVST
+592 CIPVST
-598 LLAVNIPMYNLCKK
+598 LLAVNIPMYDLCKK

-672 KEAKNP
+672 KEAQNP

-813 PTGLGTVLKEC
+813 PTGLSTVLKEC

-849 SGSVQIK
+849 SGSVHIK
-856 RNISLSIVIQLISI
+856 RNISLSIVIQLISV

-888 LGTLEVLIYSMF
+888 LGTLEVLIYSLF

>member
-1 MPNNQTN
+1 MPNNLN
-8 EDSKLIDRDREVDEI
+8 NDDSKLIDRDREVDEI

-72 EQTVNE
+72 EKAVNE

-102 YPSPQ
+102 YPSQ
-107 NEILKET
+107 QDAAADKTADSAKEEKEEKAKET
-114 EKNTEQDKDEKSE
+114 ESTETQTESSASAKDTENTE
-127 EKQETALE
+127 T
-135 ENKSTEQTNSDEKTD
+135 
-150 TDSEN
+150 
-155 EDDEEIVTL
+155 EDDEDEIVTL

-206 TKPPKAPNEPQGK
+206 TKPPKAPNEPQGQ

-224 KTPEPDVK
+224 KTEEPDVK

-241 PVYRKEGEQNA
+241 PVYRKEGEENT

-285 PETKRTVIVEED
+285 PDTQRTVIVEED
-297 DDEVEPLDFHSASE
+297 DEPEPLDFHSASE
-311 KIMSSLVGFF
+311 KIMANLVGFF
-321 SKDASDDNDT
+321 SKDTSNDDDT

-416 RVSIMS
+416 RVAIMS
-422 GLTPLTHFKGNS
+422 GLTPLAHFKGNS

-443 ASVIQTVVSFFC
+443 ASVVQTVVSFFC
-455 LYGVTGFDINYYTVI
+455 LYGVTSFDINYYTVI
-470 VLVAFFA
+470 VLAAFFA

-499 GQRYASKI
+499 GQRYAAKI
-507 YNNESVATQMMSGT
+507 YNNESVAAQMMSGT
-521 AVEQPIIA
+521 AVERPIIA

-557 APATSIIAV
+557 APATAVIAV

-592 CVPVST
+592 CIPVST
-598 LLAVNIPMYNLCKK
+598 LLAVNIPMYDLCKK

-650 DGIKTFEDYNT
+650 DGIKTFEDYNI

-856 RNISLSIVIQLISI
+856 RNISLSIVIQLISV

-888 LGTLEVLIYSMF
+888 LGTLEVLIYSLF

>member
-1 MPNNQTN
+1 MPNDLKNN
-8 EDSKLIDRDREVDEI
+8 GRKLIAHDREVDEI
-23 LEESKYLLDQEKME
+23 LEESKYLLDQERME
-37 LTAQKYRAKQPVA
+37 LTAQKYRVKQPVA
-50 EIFSNADKKPRLENS
+50 EIFSNADKKPRLKNS
-65 NPLDVDK
+65 NPLDVDDK
-72 EQTVNE
+72 PSVKE

-96 EGTDDD
+96 EGTDDG
-102 YPSPQ
+102 YPSS
-107 NEILKET
+107 KAD
-114 EKNTEQDKDEKSE
+114 KNAVQQESDNAQTEQANADEII
-127 EKQETALE
+127 
-135 ENKSTEQTNSDEKTD
+135 
-150 TDSEN
+150 EN
-155 EDDEEIVTL
+155 EEEDEIVTL

-175 QDILDDVDQFNDN
+175 QDIISEVDQFNDS
-188 ETHIKSIH
+188 EPHIKSIH

-206 TKPPKAPNEPQGK
+206 TKPPKLPNEPQGQ
-219 FDELF
+219 FDELL

-241 PVYRKEGEQNA
+241 PIYQAEDEHKS

-263 VGYEYEEYIKSKNP
+263 VGYEYEQYIRSKNP

-285 PETKRTVIVEED
+285 PETKRTVIIEEEED
-297 DDEVEPLDFHSASE
+297 KPIDFHSASE
-311 KIMSSLVGFF
+311 KIMSGLVGFF

-363 GRTMLTGGLA
+363 GRTLLTGGLA
-373 LVSIIITVLVRLFPQ
+373 LISIIITVLVRLFPQ
-388 AICNAVFFAPVAYA
+388 AICSAVFFAPVAYA
-402 VINFLLIGFSTFVN
+402 VINLLLIGFSTFVN

-422 GLTPLTHFKGNS
+422 GLTPLVHFKGNS
-434 DTAVALAAV
+434 DTAVAIAAV
-443 ASVIQTVVSFFC
+443 ASIVQTVVSFFC
-455 LYGVTGFDINYYTVI
+455 LYGVTSFDINYYTVV
-470 VLVAFFA
+470 VLLAFFA
-477 NNLGKLLMVLRV
+477 NTLGKLLMVLRV

-499 GQRYASKI
+499 GQRYAAKI
-507 YNNESVATQMMSGT
+507 YNNEAVATQMMSGT
-521 AVEQPIIA
+521 AVERPIIA

-557 APATSIIAV
+557 APPTVIIATIL
-566 VVALLYGIFFGS
+566 AILYGIVFGS
-578 FSGAVNA
+578 LSGAVNA
-585 FALVCAV
+585 FAMITAI
-592 CVPVST
+592 CVPIST
-598 LLAVNIPMYNLCKK
+598 LLAVNIPMYKLCKS
-612 LLPTGAMLSGYPSVK
+612 LLPTGAMLSGYPSIK

-650 DGIKTFEDYNT
+650 DGIKTFEDYNI
-661 DESLLCGIAIL
+661 DESLMCGIAIL

-678 IAKVFEKVVDETE
+678 IAKVFDKVVDET
-691 GDLPEV
+691 DSNLPEV

-718 VGNRELMTKYSVET
+718 VGNRELMTKYNVET

-774 LHRAEANG
+774 LHRAEFNG

-806 YRTVKVL
+806 YRTIKVL

-824 KSTFEETSRAY
+824 KSSFEETSRAY

-856 RNISLSIVIQLISI
+856 RNISLSIVIQLIAV

-875 LTATLALYAGVGV
+875 VTATLALYAGVGV
-888 LGTLEVLIYSMF
+888 VGTLEVLIYSMF
-900 WGVATLVAPLIHKT
+900 WSIATLVAPLIHRT

>member
-1 MPNNQTN
+1 MPNNLN
-8 EDSKLIDRDREVDEI
+8 NDDSKLIDRDREVDEI

-72 EQTVNE
+72 EKAVNE

-102 YPSPQ
+102 YPSQ
-107 NEILKET
+107 QDAAADKTADSAKKEKEEKAKET
-114 EKNTEQDKDEKSE
+114 ESTETQTESSAPAKDTENTE
-127 EKQETALE
+127 T
-135 ENKSTEQTNSDEKTD
+135 
-150 TDSEN
+150 
-155 EDDEEIVTL
+155 EDDEDEIVTL

-206 TKPPKAPNEPQGK
+206 TKPPKAPNEPQGQ

-224 KTPEPDVK
+224 KTEEPDVK

-241 PVYRKEGEQNA
+241 PVYRKEGEENT

-285 PETKRTVIVEED
+285 PDTQRTVIVEED
-297 DDEVEPLDFHSASE
+297 DEPEPLDFHSASE
-311 KIMSSLVGFF
+311 KIMANLVGFF
-321 SKDASDDNDT
+321 SKDTSNDDDT

-416 RVSIMS
+416 RVAIMS
-422 GLTPLTHFKGNS
+422 GLTPLAHFKGNS

-443 ASVIQTVVSFFC
+443 ASVVQTVVSFFC
-455 LYGVTGFDINYYTVI
+455 LYGVTSFDINYYTVI

-499 GQRYASKI
+499 GQRYAAKI
-507 YNNESVATQMMSGT
+507 YNNESVAAQMMSGT
-521 AVEQPIIA
+521 AVERPIIA

-557 APATSIIAV
+557 APATAVIAV

-592 CVPVST
+592 CIPVST
-598 LLAVNIPMYNLCKK
+598 LLAVNIPMYDLCKK

-650 DGIKTFEDYNT
+650 DGIKTFEDYNI

-672 KEAKNP
+672 KEAQNP
-678 IAKVFEKVVDETE
+678 IAKVFEKVVDETD

-849 SGSVQIK
+849 SGSVHIK
-856 RNISLSIVIQLISI
+856 RNISLSIVIQLISV

-875 LTATLALYAGVGV
+875 LTATLALYAGVGA
-888 LGTLEVLIYSMF
+888 LGTLEVLIYSLF

>member
-1 MPNNQTN
+1 MPNNQSN
-8 EDSKLIDRDREVDEI
+8 DDRKLIDRDREVDQI
-23 LEESKYLLDQEKME
+23 LEESRYLLDQEQME
-37 LTAQKYRAKQPVA
+37 LTAQKYRVKQPVA

-65 NPLDVDK
+65 NPLEVDK
-72 EQTVNE
+72 EKTVNE
-78 NEISGDKTATTL
+78 NEISGDKTAVTL

-96 EGTDDD
+96 EGTDED

-107 NEILKET
+107 KKGADDEKT
-114 EKNTEQDKDEKSE
+114 ENSTENPVQTDYEKSE
-127 EKQETALE
+127 STSE
-135 ENKSTEQTNSDEKTD
+135 ENTDEG
-150 TDSEN
+150 
-155 EDDEEIVTL
+155 EDDEIVTL

-175 QDILDDVDQFNDN
+175 QDILSEVDQFNDS
-188 ETHIKSIH
+188 EPRIKSIH

-206 TKPPKAPNEPQGK
+206 TKPPKAENEPQGK

-224 KTPEPDVK
+224 TTPEPDVK

-241 PVYRKEGEQNA
+241 PVDRRDGEENT

-263 VGYEYEEYIKSKNP
+263 VGYEYEEYIRSKNP

-285 PETKRTVIVEED
+285 PDTKRTVIVEED
-297 DDEVEPLDFHSASE
+297 DEDEPIDFHSASE
-311 KIMSSLVGFF
+311 KIMAGLVGFF

-331 PVKETEVVDDY
+331 PLKETEVVDDY

-363 GRTMLTGGLA
+363 GRTLLTGGLA

-402 VINFLLIGFSTFVN
+402 VINLLLIGFSVFIN

-422 GLTPLTHFKGNS
+422 GLSPLVRFKGNS

-443 ASVIQTVVSFFC
+443 ASVVQTVVSFFC
-455 LYGVTGFDINYYTVI
+455 LYGVTRFDINYYTVV
-470 VLVAFFA
+470 VLLAFFA

-489 KENFKFTAAD
+489 KENFRFAAAN
-499 GQRYASKI
+499 GQRYAAKI
-507 YNNESVATQMMSGT
+507 YNNEDVASQMMSGT
-521 AVEQPIIA
+521 AVDRPIIA

-557 APATSIIAV
+557 APATAVVAV
-566 VVALLYGIFFGS
+566 VVAVLYGIFFGS

-585 FALVCAV
+585 FALISAV

-598 LLAVNIPMYNLCKK
+598 LLAVNLPLFSLCKK
-612 LLPTGAMLSGYPSVK
+612 LLPTGAMLSGYPSVR

-697 ESVLYEDELGLV
+697 ESVLYEDGFGLV

-718 VGNRELMTKYSVET
+718 VGNRELMTKYNVET
-732 PSIEYEDKYIQSGK
+732 PGIEYEDKYIMKGK

-796 DLICSLYNVF
+796 DLICSLYNIF

-813 PTGLGTVLKEC
+813 PTGLGTVLREC

-842 SAFLKAV
+842 SAFLKAI

-856 RNISLSIVIQLISI
+856 RSISLSIVIQLISVI
-870 VLGVL
+870 LGVL

-888 LGTLEVLIYSMF
+888 VGTLEVLIYSLF
-900 WGVATLVAPLIHKT
+900 WSVAAIVAPLIHKT

>member
-1 MPNNQTN
+1 MPNNLN
-8 EDSKLIDRDREVDEI
+8 NDDSKLIDRDREVDEI

-72 EQTVNE
+72 EKAVNE

-102 YPSPQ
+102 YPSQ
-107 NEILKET
+107 QDAAADKTADSAKEEKEEKAKENESTET
-114 EKNTEQDKDEKSE
+114 QTESSASAKDTENTE
-127 EKQETALE
+127 T
-135 ENKSTEQTNSDEKTD
+135 
-150 TDSEN
+150 
-155 EDDEEIVTL
+155 EDDEDEIVTL

-206 TKPPKAPNEPQGK
+206 TKPPKAPNEPQGQ

-224 KTPEPDVK
+224 KTEEPDVK

-241 PVYRKEGEQNA
+241 PVYRKEGEENT

-285 PETKRTVIVEED
+285 PDTQRTVIVEED
-297 DDEVEPLDFHSASE
+297 DEPEPLDFHSASE
-311 KIMSSLVGFF
+311 KIMANLVGFF
-321 SKDASDDNDT
+321 SKDTSNDDDT

-416 RVSIMS
+416 RVAIMS
-422 GLTPLTHFKGNS
+422 GLTPLAHFKGNS

-443 ASVIQTVVSFFC
+443 ASVVQTVVSFFC
-455 LYGVTGFDINYYTVI
+455 LYGVTSFDINYYTVI
-470 VLVAFFA
+470 VLAAFFA

-499 GQRYASKI
+499 GQRYAAKI
-507 YNNESVATQMMSGT
+507 YNNESVAAQMMSGT
-521 AVEQPIIA
+521 AVERPIIA

-557 APATSIIAV
+557 APATAVIAV

-592 CVPVST
+592 CIPVST
-598 LLAVNIPMYNLCKK
+598 LLAVNIPMYDLCKK

-650 DGIKTFEDYNT
+650 DGIKTFEDYNI

-672 KEAKNP
+672 KEAQNP
-678 IAKVFEKVVDETE
+678 IAKVFEKVVDETD

-849 SGSVQIK
+849 SGSVHIK
-856 RNISLSIVIQLISI
+856 RNISLSIVIQLISV

-888 LGTLEVLIYSMF
+888 LGTLEVLIYSLF

>member
-1 MPNNQTN
+1 MPNNLN
-8 EDSKLIDRDREVDEI
+8 NDDSKLIDRDREVDEI

-72 EQTVNE
+72 EKAVNE

-102 YPSPQ
+102 YPSQ
-107 NEILKET
+107 QDAAADKTADSAKEEKEEKAKET
-114 EKNTEQDKDEKSE
+114 ESTEPQTESSASAKDTENTE
-127 EKQETALE
+127 
-135 ENKSTEQTNSDEKTD
+135 TD
-150 TDSEN
+150 
-155 EDDEEIVTL
+155 DDEDEIVTL

-206 TKPPKAPNEPQGK
+206 TKPPQAPNEPQGQ

-224 KTPEPDVK
+224 KTEEPDVK

-241 PVYRKEGEQNA
+241 PVYRKEGEENT

-285 PETKRTVIVEED
+285 PDTQRTVIVEED
-297 DDEVEPLDFHSASE
+297 DEPEPLDFHSASE
-311 KIMSSLVGFF
+311 KIMANLVGFF
-321 SKDASDDNDT
+321 SKDTSNDDDT

-416 RVSIMS
+416 RVAIMS
-422 GLTPLTHFKGNS
+422 GLTPLAHFKGNS

-443 ASVIQTVVSFFC
+443 ASVVQTVVSFFC
-455 LYGVTGFDINYYTVI
+455 LYGVTSFDINYYTVI
-470 VLVAFFA
+470 VLAAFFA

-499 GQRYASKI
+499 GQRYAAKI
-507 YNNESVATQMMSGT
+507 YNNESVAAQMMSGT
-521 AVEQPIIA
+521 AVERPIIA

-557 APATSIIAV
+557 APATAIIAV

-592 CVPVST
+592 CIPVST
-598 LLAVNIPMYNLCKK
+598 LLAVNIPMYDLCKK

-650 DGIKTFEDYNT
+650 DGIKTFEDYNI

-672 KEAKNP
+672 KEAQNP
-678 IAKVFEKVVDETE
+678 IAKVFEKVVDETD

-849 SGSVQIK
+849 SGSVHIK
-856 RNISLSIVIQLISI
+856 RNISLSIVIQLISV

-888 LGTLEVLIYSMF
+888 LGTLEVLIYSLF

>member
-1 MPNNQTN
+1 MPNNLN
-8 EDSKLIDRDREVDEI
+8 NDDSKLIDRDREVDEI

-72 EQTVNE
+72 EKAVNE

-102 YPSPQ
+102 YPSQ
-107 NEILKET
+107 QDAAADKTADSAKEEKEEKAKET
-114 EKNTEQDKDEKSE
+114 DSTETQTESSASAKDTENTE
-127 EKQETALE
+127 T
-135 ENKSTEQTNSDEKTD
+135 
-150 TDSEN
+150 
-155 EDDEEIVTL
+155 EDDEGEIVTL

-175 QDILDDVDQFNDN
+175 QDILDDVEQFNDN

-206 TKPPKAPNEPQGK
+206 SKPPKAPNEPQGQ

-224 KTPEPDVK
+224 KTEEPDVK

-241 PVYRKEGEQNA
+241 PVYRKEGEENT

-285 PETKRTVIVEED
+285 PDTQRTVIVEED
-297 DDEVEPLDFHSASE
+297 DEPEPLDFHSASE
-311 KIMSSLVGFF
+311 KIMANLVGFF
-321 SKDASDDNDT
+321 SKDTSNDDDT

-416 RVSIMS
+416 RVAIMS
-422 GLTPLTHFKGNS
+422 GLTPLAHFKGNS

-443 ASVIQTVVSFFC
+443 ASVVQTVVSFFC

-499 GQRYASKI
+499 GQRYAAKI
-507 YNNESVATQMMSGT
+507 YNNESVAAQMMSGT
-521 AVEQPIIA
+521 AVERPIIA

-592 CVPVST
+592 CIPVST
-598 LLAVNIPMYNLCKK
+598 LLAVNIPMYDLCKK

-672 KEAKNP
+672 KEAQNP
-678 IAKVFEKVVDETE
+678 IAKVFEKVVDETD

-813 PTGLGTVLKEC
+813 PTGLSTVLKEC

-849 SGSVQIK
+849 SGSVHIK
-856 RNISLSIVIQLISI
+856 RNISLSIVIQLISV

-888 LGTLEVLIYSMF
+888 LGTLEVLIYSLF

>member
-1 MPNNQTN
+1 MPNNLN
-8 EDSKLIDRDREVDEI
+8 NDDSKLIDRDREVDEI

-72 EQTVNE
+72 EKAVNE

-102 YPSPQ
+102 YPSQ
-107 NEILKET
+107 QDAAADKTADSAKEEKEEKAKET
-114 EKNTEQDKDEKSE
+114 ESTETQTESSASAKDTENTE
-127 EKQETALE
+127 T
-135 ENKSTEQTNSDEKTD
+135 
-150 TDSEN
+150 
-155 EDDEEIVTL
+155 EDDEDEIVTL

-206 TKPPKAPNEPQGK
+206 TKPPKAPNEPQGQ

-224 KTPEPDVK
+224 KTEEPDVK

-241 PVYRKEGEQNA
+241 PVYRKEGEENT

-263 VGYEYEEYIKSKNP
+263 VGYEYEEYIKSKSP

-285 PETKRTVIVEED
+285 PDTQRTVIVEED
-297 DDEVEPLDFHSASE
+297 DEPEPLDFHSASE
-311 KIMSSLVGFF
+311 RIMANLVGFF
-321 SKDASDDNDT
+321 SKDTSNDDDT

-416 RVSIMS
+416 RVAIMS
-422 GLTPLTHFKGNS
+422 GLTPLAHFKGNS

-443 ASVIQTVVSFFC
+443 ASVVQTVVSFFC
-455 LYGVTGFDINYYTVI
+455 LYGVTSFDINYYTVI
-470 VLVAFFA
+470 VLAAFFA

-499 GQRYASKI
+499 GQRYAAKI
-507 YNNESVATQMMSGT
+507 YNNESVAAQMMSGT
-521 AVEQPIIA
+521 AVERPIIA

-557 APATSIIAV
+557 APATAVIAV

-578 FSGAVNA
+578 LSGAVNA

-592 CVPVST
+592 CIPVST
-598 LLAVNIPMYNLCKK
+598 LLAVNIPMYDLCKK

-650 DGIKTFEDYNT
+650 DGIKTFEDYNI

-678 IAKVFEKVVDETE
+678 IAKVFEKVVDETD

-856 RNISLSIVIQLISI
+856 RNISLSIVIQLISV

-888 LGTLEVLIYSMF
+888 LGTLEVLIYSLF

>member
-1 MPNNQTN
+1 MPNNLN
-8 EDSKLIDRDREVDEI
+8 NDDSKLIDRDREVDEI

-72 EQTVNE
+72 EKAVNE

-102 YPSPQ
+102 YPSQ
-107 NEILKET
+107 QDAAADKTADSAKEEKEEKAKET
-114 EKNTEQDKDEKSE
+114 E
-127 EKQETALE
+127 
-135 ENKSTEQTNSDEKTD
+135 STETQTESSASAKD
-150 TDSEN
+150 TEN
-155 EDDEEIVTL
+155 AETEDDEDEIVTL

-206 TKPPKAPNEPQGK
+206 TKPPKAPNEPQGQ

-224 KTPEPDVK
+224 KTEEPDVK

-241 PVYRKEGEQNA
+241 PVYRKEGEENT

-285 PETKRTVIVEED
+285 PDTQRTVIVEED
-297 DDEVEPLDFHSASE
+297 DEPEPLDFHSASE
-311 KIMSSLVGFF
+311 KIMANLVGFF
-321 SKDASDDNDT
+321 SKDTSNDDDT

-416 RVSIMS
+416 RVAIMS
-422 GLTPLTHFKGNS
+422 GLTPLAHFKGNS

-443 ASVIQTVVSFFC
+443 ASVVQTVVSFFC
-455 LYGVTGFDINYYTVI
+455 LYGVTSFDINYYTVI
-470 VLVAFFA
+470 VLAAFFA

-499 GQRYASKI
+499 GQRYAAKI
-507 YNNESVATQMMSGT
+507 YNNESVAAQMMSGT
-521 AVEQPIIA
+521 AVERPIIA

-557 APATSIIAV
+557 APATAVIAV

-592 CVPVST
+592 CIPVST
-598 LLAVNIPMYNLCKK
+598 LLAVNIPMYDLCKK

-650 DGIKTFEDYNT
+650 DGIKTFEDYNI

-672 KEAKNP
+672 KEAQNP
-678 IAKVFEKVVDETE
+678 IAKVFEKVVDETD

-849 SGSVQIK
+849 SGSVHIK
-856 RNISLSIVIQLISI
+856 RNISLSIVIQLISV

-875 LTATLALYAGVGV
+875 LTATLALYAGVGA
-888 LGTLEVLIYSMF
+888 LGTLEVLIYSLF

>member
-1 MPNNQTN
+1 MPNNLN
-8 EDSKLIDRDREVDEI
+8 NDDSKLIDRDREVDEI

-72 EQTVNE
+72 EKAVNE

-102 YPSPQ
+102 YPSQ
-107 NEILKET
+107 
-114 EKNTEQDKDEKSE
+114 QDAAADKTADSAKE
-127 EKQETALE
+127 EKE
-135 ENKSTEQTNSDEKTD
+135 EKAKGTESTETQTESSAPAKD
-150 TDSEN
+150 TESTET
-155 EDDEEIVTL
+155 EDDEDEIVTL

-206 TKPPKAPNEPQGK
+206 TKPPKAPNEPQGQ

-224 KTPEPDVK
+224 KTEEPDVK

-241 PVYRKEGEQNA
+241 PVYRKEGEENT

-285 PETKRTVIVEED
+285 PDTQRTVIVEED
-297 DDEVEPLDFHSASE
+297 DEPEPLDFHSASE
-311 KIMSSLVGFF
+311 KIMANLVGFF
-321 SKDASDDNDT
+321 SKDTSNDDDT

-416 RVSIMS
+416 RVAIMS
-422 GLTPLTHFKGNS
+422 GLTPLAHFKGNS

-443 ASVIQTVVSFFC
+443 ASVVQTVVSFFC
-455 LYGVTGFDINYYTVI
+455 LYGVTSFDINYYTVI
-470 VLVAFFA
+470 VLAAFFA

-499 GQRYASKI
+499 GQRYAAKI
-507 YNNESVATQMMSGT
+507 YNNESVAAQMMSGT
-521 AVEQPIIA
+521 AVERPIIA

-557 APATSIIAV
+557 APATAVIAV

-592 CVPVST
+592 CIPVST
-598 LLAVNIPMYNLCKK
+598 LLAVNIPMYDLCKK

-650 DGIKTFEDYNT
+650 DGIKTFEDYNI

-672 KEAKNP
+672 KEAQNP
-678 IAKVFEKVVDETE
+678 IAKVFEKVVDETD

-849 SGSVQIK
+849 SGSVHIK
-856 RNISLSIVIQLISI
+856 RNISLSIVIQLISV

-888 LGTLEVLIYSMF
+888 LGTLEVLIYSLF

>member
-1 MPNNQTN
+1 MPNNLN
-8 EDSKLIDRDREVDEI
+8 NDDSKLIDRDREVDEI

-72 EQTVNE
+72 EKAVNE

-102 YPSPQ
+102 YPSQ
-107 NEILKET
+107 QDAAADKTADSAKEEKEEKAKET
-114 EKNTEQDKDEKSE
+114 E
-127 EKQETALE
+127 
-135 ENKSTEQTNSDEKTD
+135 STETQTESSASAKD
-150 TDSEN
+150 TEN
-155 EDDEEIVTL
+155 AETEDDEDEIVTL

-206 TKPPKAPNEPQGK
+206 TKPPKAPNEPQGQ

-224 KTPEPDVK
+224 KTEEPDVK

-241 PVYRKEGEQNA
+241 PVYRKEGEENT

-285 PETKRTVIVEED
+285 PDTQRTVIVEED
-297 DDEVEPLDFHSASE
+297 DEPEPLDFHSASE
-311 KIMSSLVGFF
+311 KIMANLVGFF
-321 SKDASDDNDT
+321 SKDTSNDDDT

-416 RVSIMS
+416 RVAIMS
-422 GLTPLTHFKGNS
+422 GLTPLAHFKGNS

-443 ASVIQTVVSFFC
+443 ASVVQTVVSFFC
-455 LYGVTGFDINYYTVI
+455 LYGVTSFDINYYTVI
-470 VLVAFFA
+470 VLAAFFA

-499 GQRYASKI
+499 GQRYAAKI
-507 YNNESVATQMMSGT
+507 YNNESVAAQMMSGT
-521 AVEQPIIA
+521 AVERPIIA

-557 APATSIIAV
+557 APATAVIAV

-592 CVPVST
+592 CIPVST
-598 LLAVNIPMYNLCKK
+598 LLAVNIPMYDLCKK

-627 QFCDSTAVMI
+627 QFCDSTAVMV

-650 DGIKTFEDYNT
+650 DGIKTFEDYNI

-678 IAKVFEKVVDETE
+678 IAKVFEKVVDETD

-849 SGSVQIK
+849 SGSVHIK
-856 RNISLSIVIQLISI
+856 RNISLSIVIQLISV

-875 LTATLALYAGVGV
+875 LTATLALYAGVGA
-888 LGTLEVLIYSMF
+888 LGTLEVLIYSLF

>member
-1 MPNNQTN
+1 MPNNLN
-8 EDSKLIDRDREVDEI
+8 NDDSKLIDRDREVDEI

-72 EQTVNE
+72 EKAVNE

-102 YPSPQ
+102 YPSQ
-107 NEILKET
+107 QDAAADKTADSAKEEKEEKAKET
-114 EKNTEQDKDEKSE
+114 ESTETQAESSASAKDTENTE
-127 EKQETALE
+127 T
-135 ENKSTEQTNSDEKTD
+135 
-150 TDSEN
+150 
-155 EDDEEIVTL
+155 EDDEDEIVTL

-206 TKPPKAPNEPQGK
+206 TKPPKAPNEPQGQ

-224 KTPEPDVK
+224 KTEEPDVK

-241 PVYRKEGEQNA
+241 PVYRKEGEENT

-285 PETKRTVIVEED
+285 PDTQRTVIVEED
-297 DDEVEPLDFHSASE
+297 DEPEPLDFHSASE
-311 KIMSSLVGFF
+311 KIMANLVGFF
-321 SKDASDDNDT
+321 SKDTSNDDDT

-416 RVSIMS
+416 RVAIMS
-422 GLTPLTHFKGNS
+422 GLTPLAHFKGNS

-443 ASVIQTVVSFFC
+443 ASVVQTVVSFFC
-455 LYGVTGFDINYYTVI
+455 LYGVTSFDINYYTVI
-470 VLVAFFA
+470 VLAAFFA

-499 GQRYASKI
+499 GQRYAAKI
-507 YNNESVATQMMSGT
+507 YNNESVAAQMMSGT
-521 AVEQPIIA
+521 AVERPIIA

-557 APATSIIAV
+557 APATAVIAV

-592 CVPVST
+592 CIPVST
-598 LLAVNIPMYNLCKK
+598 LLAVNIPMYDLCKK

-650 DGIKTFEDYNT
+650 DGIKTFEDYNI

-678 IAKVFEKVVDETE
+678 IAKVFEKVVDETD

-849 SGSVQIK
+849 SGSVHIK
-856 RNISLSIVIQLISI
+856 RNISLSIVIQLISV

-888 LGTLEVLIYSMF
+888 LGTLEVLIYSLF

>member
-1 MPNNQTN
+1 LPNNLN
-8 EDSKLIDRDREVDEI
+8 NDDSKLIDRDREVDEI

-72 EQTVNE
+72 EKAVNE

-102 YPSPQ
+102 YPSQ
-107 NEILKET
+107 QDAAADKTADSAKEEKEEKAKET
-114 EKNTEQDKDEKSE
+114 ESTETQTESSASAKDTENTE
-127 EKQETALE
+127 T
-135 ENKSTEQTNSDEKTD
+135 
-150 TDSEN
+150 
-155 EDDEEIVTL
+155 EDDEDEIVTL

-206 TKPPKAPNEPQGK
+206 TKPPKAPNEPQGQ

-224 KTPEPDVK
+224 KTEEPDVK

-241 PVYRKEGEQNA
+241 PVYRKEGEENT

-285 PETKRTVIVEED
+285 PDTQRTVIVEED
-297 DDEVEPLDFHSASE
+297 DEPEPLDFHSASE
-311 KIMSSLVGFF
+311 KIMANLVGFF
-321 SKDASDDNDT
+321 SKDTSNDDDT

-416 RVSIMS
+416 RVAIMS
-422 GLTPLTHFKGNS
+422 GLTPLAHFKGNS

-443 ASVIQTVVSFFC
+443 ASVVQTVVSFFC
-455 LYGVTGFDINYYTVI
+455 LYGVTSFDINYYTVI
-470 VLVAFFA
+470 VLAAFFA

-499 GQRYASKI
+499 GQRYAAKI
-507 YNNESVATQMMSGT
+507 YNNESVAAQMMSGT
-521 AVEQPIIA
+521 AVERPIIA

-557 APATSIIAV
+557 APATAVIAV

-592 CVPVST
+592 CIPVST
-598 LLAVNIPMYNLCKK
+598 LLAVNIPMYDLCKK

-650 DGIKTFEDYNT
+650 DGIKTFEDYNI

-672 KEAKNP
+672 KEAQNP
-678 IAKVFEKVVDETE
+678 IAKVFEKVVDETD

-849 SGSVQIK
+849 SGSVHIK
-856 RNISLSIVIQLISI
+856 RNISLSIVIQLISV

-888 LGTLEVLIYSMF
+888 LGTLEVLIYSLF

>member
-1 MPNNQTN
+1 MIDLPNNLN
-8 EDSKLIDRDREVDEI
+8 NDDSKLIDRDREVDEI

-72 EQTVNE
+72 EKAVNE

-102 YPSPQ
+102 YPSQ
-107 NEILKET
+107 QDAAADKTADSAKEEKEEKAKET
-114 EKNTEQDKDEKSE
+114 ESTETQTESSASAKDTENTE
-127 EKQETALE
+127 T
-135 ENKSTEQTNSDEKTD
+135 
-150 TDSEN
+150 
-155 EDDEEIVTL
+155 EDDEDEIVTL

-206 TKPPKAPNEPQGK
+206 TKPPKAPNEPQGQ

-224 KTPEPDVK
+224 KTEEPDVK

-241 PVYRKEGEQNA
+241 PVYRKEGEENT

-285 PETKRTVIVEED
+285 PDTQRTVIVEED
-297 DDEVEPLDFHSASE
+297 DEPEPLDFHSASE
-311 KIMSSLVGFF
+311 KIMANLVGFF
-321 SKDASDDNDT
+321 SKDTSNDDDT

-416 RVSIMS
+416 RVAIMS
-422 GLTPLTHFKGNS
+422 GLTPLAHFKGNS

-443 ASVIQTVVSFFC
+443 ASVVQTVVSFFC
-455 LYGVTGFDINYYTVI
+455 LYGVTSFDINYYTVI
-470 VLVAFFA
+470 VLAAFFA

-499 GQRYASKI
+499 GQRYAAKI
-507 YNNESVATQMMSGT
+507 YNNESVAAQMMSGT
-521 AVEQPIIA
+521 AVERPIIA

-557 APATSIIAV
+557 APATAVIAV

-592 CVPVST
+592 CIPVST
-598 LLAVNIPMYNLCKK
+598 LLAVNIPMYDLCKK

-650 DGIKTFEDYNT
+650 DGIKTFEDYNI

-856 RNISLSIVIQLISI
+856 RNISLSIVIQLISV

-888 LGTLEVLIYSMF
+888 LGTLEVLIYSLF

>member
-1 MPNNQTN
+1 MPNNLN
-8 EDSKLIDRDREVDEI
+8 NDDSKLIDRDREVDEI

-72 EQTVNE
+72 EKAVNE

-102 YPSPQ
+102 YPSQ
-107 NEILKET
+107 QDAAADKTADSAKEEKAKET
-114 EKNTEQDKDEKSE
+114 ESTETQTESSASAKDTENTE
-127 EKQETALE
+127 T
-135 ENKSTEQTNSDEKTD
+135 
-150 TDSEN
+150 
-155 EDDEEIVTL
+155 EDDEDEIVTL

-196 TIDIDITDDD
+196 TIDIDITDNDS
-206 TKPPKAPNEPQGK
+206 KPPKAPNEPQGQ

-224 KTPEPDVK
+224 KTEEPDVK

-241 PVYRKEGEQNA
+241 PVYRKEGEENT

-285 PETKRTVIVEED
+285 PDTQRTVIVEED
-297 DDEVEPLDFHSASE
+297 DEPEPLDFHSASE
-311 KIMSSLVGFF
+311 KIMANLVGFF
-321 SKDASDDNDT
+321 SKDTSNDDDT

-416 RVSIMS
+416 RVAIMS
-422 GLTPLTHFKGNS
+422 GLTPLAHFKGNS

-443 ASVIQTVVSFFC
+443 ASVVQTVVSFFC
-455 LYGVTGFDINYYTVI
+455 LYGVTSFDINYYTVI
-470 VLVAFFA
+470 VLAAFFA

-499 GQRYASKI
+499 GQRYAAKI
-507 YNNESVATQMMSGT
+507 YNNESVAAQMMSGT
-521 AVEQPIIA
+521 AVERPIIA

-557 APATSIIAV
+557 APATAVIAV

-592 CVPVST
+592 CIPVST
-598 LLAVNIPMYNLCKK
+598 LLAVNIPMYDLCKK

-650 DGIKTFEDYNT
+650 DGIKTFEDYNI

-672 KEAKNP
+672 KEAQNP
-678 IAKVFEKVVDETE
+678 IAKVFEKVVDETD

-856 RNISLSIVIQLISI
+856 RNISLSIVIQLISV

-888 LGTLEVLIYSMF
+888 LGTLEVLIYSLF

>member
-1 MPNNQTN
+1 MPNNLN
-8 EDSKLIDRDREVDEI
+8 NDDSKLIDRDREVDEI

-72 EQTVNE
+72 EKAVNE

-102 YPSPQ
+102 YPSQ
-107 NEILKET
+107 QDAAADKTADSAKEEKAKET
-114 EKNTEQDKDEKSE
+114 ESTETQTESSASAKDTENTE
-127 EKQETALE
+127 T
-135 ENKSTEQTNSDEKTD
+135 
-150 TDSEN
+150 
-155 EDDEEIVTL
+155 EDDEDEIVTL

-206 TKPPKAPNEPQGK
+206 TKPPKAPNEPQGQ

-224 KTPEPDVK
+224 KTEEPDVK

-241 PVYRKEGEQNA
+241 PVYRKEGEENT

-285 PETKRTVIVEED
+285 PDTQRTVIVEED
-297 DDEVEPLDFHSASE
+297 DEPEPLDFHSASE
-311 KIMSSLVGFF
+311 KIMANLVGFF
-321 SKDASDDNDT
+321 SKDTSNDDDT

-416 RVSIMS
+416 RVAIMS
-422 GLTPLTHFKGNS
+422 GLTPLAHFKGNS

-443 ASVIQTVVSFFC
+443 ASVVQTVVSFFC
-455 LYGVTGFDINYYTVI
+455 LYGVTSFDINYYTVI
-470 VLVAFFA
+470 VLAAFFA

-499 GQRYASKI
+499 GQRYAAKI
-507 YNNESVATQMMSGT
+507 YNNESVAAQMMSGT
-521 AVEQPIIA
+521 AVERPIIA

-557 APATSIIAV
+557 APATAVIAV

-592 CVPVST
+592 CIPVST
-598 LLAVNIPMYNLCKK
+598 LLAVNIPMYDLCKK

-650 DGIKTFEDYNT
+650 DGIKTFEDYNI

-672 KEAKNP
+672 KEAQNP
-678 IAKVFEKVVDETE
+678 IAKVFEKVVDETD

-849 SGSVQIK
+849 SGSVHIK
-856 RNISLSIVIQLISI
+856 RNISLSIVIQLISV

-888 LGTLEVLIYSMF
+888 LGTLEVLIYSLF

>member
-1 MPNNQTN
+1 MPNNLN
-8 EDSKLIDRDREVDEI
+8 NDDSKLIDRDREVDEI

-72 EQTVNE
+72 EKAVNE

-102 YPSPQ
+102 YPSQ
-107 NEILKET
+107 QDAAADKTADSAKEEKEEKAKET
-114 EKNTEQDKDEKSE
+114 ESTETQTESSAPAKDTENTE
-127 EKQETALE
+127 T
-135 ENKSTEQTNSDEKTD
+135 
-150 TDSEN
+150 
-155 EDDEEIVTL
+155 EDDEDEIVTL

-206 TKPPKAPNEPQGK
+206 TKPPKAPNEPQGQ

-224 KTPEPDVK
+224 KTEEPDVK

-241 PVYRKEGEQNA
+241 PVYRKEGEENT

-285 PETKRTVIVEED
+285 PDTQRTVIVEED
-297 DDEVEPLDFHSASE
+297 DEPEPLDFHSASE
-311 KIMSSLVGFF
+311 KIMANLVGFF
-321 SKDASDDNDT
+321 SKDTSNDDDT

-416 RVSIMS
+416 RVAIMS
-422 GLTPLTHFKGNS
+422 GLTPLVHFKGNS

-443 ASVIQTVVSFFC
+443 ASVVQTVVSFFC
-455 LYGVTGFDINYYTVI
+455 LYGVTSFDINYYTVI
-470 VLVAFFA
+470 VLAAFFA

-499 GQRYASKI
+499 GQRYAAKI
-507 YNNESVATQMMSGT
+507 YNNESVAAQMMSGT
-521 AVEQPIIA
+521 AVERPIIA

-557 APATSIIAV
+557 APATAIIAV

-592 CVPVST
+592 CIPVST
-598 LLAVNIPMYNLCKK
+598 LLAVNIPMYDLCKK

-650 DGIKTFEDYNT
+650 DGIKTFEDYNI

-672 KEAKNP
+672 KEAQNP
-678 IAKVFEKVVDETE
+678 IAKVFEKVVDETD

-856 RNISLSIVIQLISI
+856 RNISLSIVIQLISV

-888 LGTLEVLIYSMF
+888 LGTLEVLIYSLF

>member
-1 MPNNQTN
+1 MPNNLN
-8 EDSKLIDRDREVDEI
+8 NDDSKLIDRDREVDEI

-72 EQTVNE
+72 EKAVNE

-102 YPSPQ
+102 YPSQ
-107 NEILKET
+107 QDAAADKTADSAKEGKEEKAKET
-114 EKNTEQDKDEKSE
+114 ESTETQTESSASAKDTENTE
-127 EKQETALE
+127 T
-135 ENKSTEQTNSDEKTD
+135 
-150 TDSEN
+150 
-155 EDDEEIVTL
+155 EDDEDEIVTL

-206 TKPPKAPNEPQGK
+206 TKPPKAPNEPQGQ

-224 KTPEPDVK
+224 KTDEPDVK

-241 PVYRKEGEQNA
+241 PVYRKEGEENT

-285 PETKRTVIVEED
+285 PDTQRSVIVEED
-297 DDEVEPLDFHSASE
+297 DEPEPLDFHSASE
-311 KIMSSLVGFF
+311 KIMANLVGFF
-321 SKDASDDNDT
+321 SKDTSNDDDT

-416 RVSIMS
+416 RVAIMS
-422 GLTPLTHFKGNS
+422 GLTPLAHFKGNS

-443 ASVIQTVVSFFC
+443 ASVVQTVVSFFC
-455 LYGVTGFDINYYTVI
+455 LYGVTSFDINYYTVI
-470 VLVAFFA
+470 VLAAFFA

-499 GQRYASKI
+499 GQRYAAKI
-507 YNNESVATQMMSGT
+507 YNNESVAAQMMSGT
-521 AVEQPIIA
+521 AVERPIIA

-557 APATSIIAV
+557 APATAVIAV

-592 CVPVST
+592 CIPVST
-598 LLAVNIPMYNLCKK
+598 LLAVNIPMYDLCKK

-650 DGIKTFEDYNT
+650 DGIKTFEDYNI

-672 KEAKNP
+672 KEAQNP
-678 IAKVFEKVVDETE
+678 IAKVFEKVVDETD

-849 SGSVQIK
+849 SGSVHIK
-856 RNISLSIVIQLISI
+856 RNISLSIVIQLISV

-888 LGTLEVLIYSMF
+888 LGTLEVLIYSLF

>member
-1 MPNNQTN
+1 MPNNLN
-8 EDSKLIDRDREVDEI
+8 NDDSKLIDRDREVDEI

-72 EQTVNE
+72 EKAVNE

-102 YPSPQ
+102 YPSQ
-107 NEILKET
+107 QDAAADKTADSAKKEKEEKAKET
-114 EKNTEQDKDEKSE
+114 ESTETQTESSASAKDTENTE
-127 EKQETALE
+127 T
-135 ENKSTEQTNSDEKTD
+135 
-150 TDSEN
+150 
-155 EDDEEIVTL
+155 EDDEDEIVTL

-206 TKPPKAPNEPQGK
+206 TKPPKAPNEPQGQ

-224 KTPEPDVK
+224 KTEEPDVK

-241 PVYRKEGEQNA
+241 PVYRKEGEENT

-285 PETKRTVIVEED
+285 PDTQRTVIVEED
-297 DDEVEPLDFHSASE
+297 DEPEPLDFHSASE
-311 KIMSSLVGFF
+311 KIMANLVGFF
-321 SKDASDDNDT
+321 SKDTSNDDDT

-416 RVSIMS
+416 RVAIMS
-422 GLTPLTHFKGNS
+422 GLTPLAHFKGNS

-443 ASVIQTVVSFFC
+443 ASVVQTVVSFFC
-455 LYGVTGFDINYYTVI
+455 LYGVTSFDINYYTVI
-470 VLVAFFA
+470 VLAAFFA

-499 GQRYASKI
+499 GQRYAAKI
-507 YNNESVATQMMSGT
+507 YNNESVAAQMMSGT
-521 AVEQPIIA
+521 AVERPIIA

-557 APATSIIAV
+557 APATAVIAV

-592 CVPVST
+592 CIPVST
-598 LLAVNIPMYNLCKK
+598 LLAVNIPMYDLCKK

-650 DGIKTFEDYNT
+650 DGIKTFEDYNI

-678 IAKVFEKVVDETE
+678 IAKVFEKVVDETD

-774 LHRAEANG
+774 LHRSEANG

-849 SGSVQIK
+849 SGSVHIK
-856 RNISLSIVIQLISI
+856 RNISLSIVIQLISV

-875 LTATLALYAGVGV
+875 LTATLALYAGVGA
-888 LGTLEVLIYSMF
+888 LGTLEVLIYSLF
-900 WGVATLVAPLIHKT
+900 WGFATLVAPLIHKT